1 MYSVITLINMEQEQT
16 KEQMKYATTYIKDR
30 HWYNQHIK
38 NHVGSLMFPSK
49 YYEVSRHVDIRKTK
63 KALGMKGAAK
73 LKVFVLTNMCED
85 FDERANPQIIYKYK
99 ICVLPS
105 HPLGKDEDGSFVAT
119 CPQGAAYVIMY

>member
-1 MYSVITLINMEQEQT
+1 MEET
-16 KEQMKYATTYIKDR
+16 KEQKKYATTYIKDR
-30 HWYNQHIK
+30 DWYNEHIK
-38 NHVGSLMFPSK
+38 NEVGSLMFPSK

-63 KALGMKGAAK
+63 KALGMKGAGK

-85 FDERANPQIIYKYK
+85 FDERANPQIIYKYE

-105 HPLGKDEDGSFVAT
+105 HPLGKNTHCGFVAT